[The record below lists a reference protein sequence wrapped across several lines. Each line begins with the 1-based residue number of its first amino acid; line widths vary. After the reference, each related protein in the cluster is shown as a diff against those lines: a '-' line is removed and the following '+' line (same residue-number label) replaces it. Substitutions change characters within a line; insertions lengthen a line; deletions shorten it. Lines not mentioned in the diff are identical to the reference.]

1 MNYTNYLK
9 QISLIV
15 LFFSFG
21 NFIFAFPNFEFSESN
36 YESGEVDVTF
46 SASQGVRVS
55 LYSNEN
61 YIDAIDVFSEPV
73 VIELDS
79 EIKDEFIPVN
89 SNVVFRNV
97 HPTNVFSINISGV
110 MFKRLNPGTS
120 SSQQYFDSV
129 SNFDY
134 RNEETGALKQI
145 IIEDSV
151 VEKTFVNVYQNY
163 LENGENV
170 FRFQV
175 TSLDNSFET
184 YSEEFNVD
192 YNKFPNNI
200 LVDSFDNIT
209 NEKRVTISGSVSDSQ
224 YPLYYV
230 LNLDGDLANLGA
242 LKEVTLDANRFNFTI
257 TNLAEG
263 LNSVRIISTDLVNKN
278 IFTGQVFSSVL
289 VDKEKPVIDI
299 SKIYFKSNTDG
310 KKKAFLDGE
319 NIDTNSNSIV
329 LNISADGIELNYTF
343 NNKTET
349 SEIIGGNI
357 ELELNLKDGKNSLD
371 LKVVDAA
378 GNLAHKAHQINYDN
392 EKPGIVE
399 DSLKPDAVFEEKNV
413 HFFLQNVE
421 GKTNK
426 PNVNM
431 VIFTISEDTT
441 NEDGDKVTCNSYENV
456 FFRNLNNAEDD
467 GNSEPIPNIPDGQL
481 SLLSLISQKNELK
494 SDSDGNFET
503 LISLQEK
510 NLEFSDL
517 NSTKVS
523 SVKTKNTICM
533 VLVDKFGNE
542 KIEDFSV
549 TFDAGNT
556 LWDDVEIT
564 VTPSTV
570 YEAELLQLEEGQRTG
585 SGNVE
590 VGIIAQFQYL
600 GSSQVKDITS
610 VRVIKDTKAYP
621 DTKYV
626 NVESSRVNY
635 AYEKDSNLLTVF
647 VPVSVKKID
656 TQEERDERD
665 WFDEIEIGFG
675 LSIVYGLEEI
685 DVPIDTVNPVYF
697 QTKVVV
703 ENTQDWLSVEK
714 IEKAQAFLNKT
725 IKVTEQFTEG
735 MKWASLGGV
744 VYCTYAKFQNAWDRA
759 SIEVSDS
766 DDKEA
771 EYNKADRELY
781 MACDRIAGLPAPYK
795 CDGAQDQFMSKDE
808 YSHGV
813 SYTQGDKVVGK
824 FEPNV
829 GGDCNTDTVTGGK
842 WVSGS
847 GKKYSDESSSGFSHT
862 VEAELDFDKQCLPYD
877 KETDSV
883 NFGAFKGQVCY
894 SAGAPNF
901 DDTKCNFFG
910 ADTVEE
916 GDGEWSQESGVSG
929 KSSSVSIL
937 SSIRCGAIVDTYSHS
952 KNLLKIQQ
960 GIYDCLEQAK
970 IGTVKGS
977 YCQRLFGQAVCDVA
991 TNVILPELQQ
1001 SYNSQSGAEGSGE
1014 RKPTFDFFGQMN
1026 KNKEK
1031 FESRYDGSILSQ
1043 SGLSSDSIINKACLG
1058 AITGDW
1064 SALTENILSSIE
1076 ANEVEPTFGPPFPE
1090 SRLQGYDPVTGQ
1102 LSIRYLFTYGALSGG
1117 QAITSK
1123 IELICDK
1130 GYDNS
1135 EFCPDEGVI
1144 VSSEVNAGSF
1154 KSKTLIVRDGGSK
1167 QESQI
1172 ITEAPARVWYN
1183 KLRITHS
1190 YDMKGT
1196 KQTKVQEF
1204 PIAHKAE
1211 TLFAQ
1216 CSFSAGLLGAG
1227 AGFKCD
1233 SIFGDSS
1240 ESNLFTI
1247 DTSKSRIVPRS
1258 SESSITP
1265 KPFYSGESVSGKIK
1279 FTSPD
1284 LNLYTD
1290 DAAIVYYGVC
1300 NEGKDNEYYLH
1311 AEKTK
1316 KNEIGFIRIEND
1328 KLGKGFVVNQLFE
1341 ELPLVGDS
1349 SGLVA
1354 THTGEGAYF
1363 VKITSTDKDKVVTF
1377 TPTSIVIDGVDETSE
1392 PKEVHGSDED
1402 KYIVFKA
1409 NMTNKLQIS
1418 YGGELSNIDFKVEL
1432 IPQNGSYI
1440 GGLESRS
1447 GKQISFKSAS
1457 VSPGSCNVNLKMI
1470 EYSNVDLISSVETFK
1485 NYNPNAG
1492 TDEEGNIISNVP
1504 VNTRE
1509 EKISFTLSKESN
1521 VANKYYFDITSL
1533 DNNDNYPVDL
1543 DSSSL
1548 DLKLEFIFGG
1558 NYRSDK
1564 MSGEFRLS
1572 VDRLDFGDKGLI
1584 SVDSKKFENFINNDE
1599 LGLIFDILE
1608 DNNLVSTTGSGW
1620 DYFFG
1625 SSQTPKLTLDYDIF
1639 DNGVSKNKGSISF
1652 YLRKNN

>member
-61 YIDAIDVFSEPV
+61 YIDAIDVFSEPII
-73 VIELDS
+73 IELNS
-79 EIKDEFIPVN
+79 EITDEFIPVN
-89 SNVVFRNV
+89 SNVIFRNV

-120 SSQQYFDSV
+120 SSQQYFDTV

-134 RNEETGALKQI
+134 RNEETGVRKQI

-151 VEKTFVNVYQNY
+151 VEQTFVNVYQNF

-170 FRFQV
+170 FRFQI

-184 YSEEFNVD
+184 FSEEFNVD
-192 YNKFPNNI
+192 YNKYPNNI
-200 LVDSFDNIT
+200 LVDNFNNVT

-242 LKEVTLDANRFNFTI
+242 LREVTLDGNRFNFTI
-257 TNLAEG
+257 TSLAEG
-263 LNSVRIISTDLVNKN
+263 SNSVRIISTDSVNKN
-278 IFTGQVFSSVL
+278 IFTGQVFSNVL

-299 SKIYFKSNTDG
+299 SRIYFKSNTDG

-329 LNISADGIELNYTF
+329 LNITVDGIELNYTF

-357 ELELNLKDGKNSLD
+357 ELELNLKNGKNSLD

-392 EKPGIVE
+392 EKPEIVE

-413 HFFLQNVE
+413 HFFLQNIE

-431 VIFTISEDTT
+431 VVFTIPEDST
-441 NEDGDKVTCNSYENV
+441 NQYGDRISCNSYENV

-481 SLLSLISQKNELK
+481 SLLSLISQKNELT
-494 SDSDGNFET
+494 SNENGDFET

-510 NLEFSDL
+510 NLEFDDL

-570 YEAELLQLEEGQRTG
+570 YESELLQLEEGERTG
-585 SGNVE
+585 TGNVE

-610 VRVIKDTKAYP
+610 VKVIKDTKAYP

-626 NVESSRVNY
+626 NVETSRINY
-635 AYEKDSNLLTVF
+635 AYEKDNNLLTVF
-647 VPVSVKKID
+647 VPVSVKQIENQD
-656 TQEERDERD
+656 DRDERD

-675 LSIVYGLEEI
+675 MSIVYNLEEI

-697 QTKVVV
+697 QTKIVV
-703 ENTQDWLSVEK
+703 ENTQDWLSVEQ

-759 SIEVSDS
+759 KIEVSDS
-766 DDKEA
+766 EDKKT
-771 EYNKADRELY
+771 EYNEADRKLY
-781 MACDRIAGLPAPYK
+781 MACDRVAGLPAPYT
-795 CDGAQDQFMSKDE
+795 CDSTDNKFVSEDE
-808 YSHGV
+808 ANLGI
-813 SYTQGDKVVGK
+813 SYKQGDKVVGK
-824 FEPNV
+824 FKPTIGGKCSTETVPN
-829 GGDCNTDTVTGGK
+829 GK

-847 GKKYSDESSSGFSHT
+847 GKKYKDESSSGFSHT
-862 VEAELDFDKQCLPYD
+862 VESELDFDKQCLPYN
-877 KETDSV
+877 EEENSINYGT
-883 NFGAFKGQVCY
+883 FRGQVCY
-894 SAGAPNF
+894 SPGAPNF

-910 ADTVEE
+910 ADTSGTAQNNWE
-916 GDGEWSQESGVSG
+916 GSGVSG
-929 KSSSVSIL
+929 KASSTSIL
-937 SSIRCGAIVDTYSHS
+937 SSIRCGAVVDTYSHS

-977 YCQRLFGQAVCDVA
+977 YCQRLFGQAVCDIA

-1001 SYNSQSGAEGSGE
+1001 SSNSQTPVEGAGE

-1026 KNKEK
+1026 DNKEK
-1031 FESRYDGSILSQ
+1031 FENRYDGSILSQ

-1123 IELICDK
+1123 VELICDK
-1130 GYDNS
+1130 GYNNA
-1135 EFCPDEGVI
+1135 EFCPDEGII

-1154 KSKTLIVRDGGSK
+1154 KSKTLVVRQGGSK

-1183 KLRITHS
+1183 KLRITHT

-1227 AGFKCD
+1227 AGFSCD

-1258 SESSITP
+1258 SPTSITP

-1279 FTSPD
+1279 FTTPD

-1300 NEGKDNEYYLH
+1300 NEDKDNQFYLH
-1311 AEKTK
+1311 AEKAK
-1316 KNEIGFIRIEND
+1316 KNEIGVIEIPNENLKD
-1328 KLGKGFVVNQLFE
+1328 GFVVKRLFE
-1341 ELPLVGDS
+1341 ELPLIGDG
-1349 SGLVA
+1349 SGTIA
-1354 THTGEGAYF
+1354 TFSKTGQYF
-1363 VKITSTDKDKVVTF
+1363 VKITSTDRDKVISLNLMSISVDGEDKTSSNKVVEGGDGNKYIAFEVDIKDKLL
-1377 TPTSIVIDGVDETSE
+1377 INYNGNLKD
-1392 PKEVHGSDED
+1392 
-1402 KYIVFKA
+1402 
-1409 NMTNKLQIS
+1409 
-1418 YGGELSNIDFKVEL
+1418 IDFKIEVIPKGTLDIGEL
-1432 IPQNGSYI
+1432 VST
-1440 GGLESRS
+1440 S
-1447 GKQISFKSAS
+1447 GEEIRFETAS
-1457 VSPGSCNVNLKMI
+1457 VSSGSCNVNLKMI

-1485 NYNPNAG
+1485 NYNPSAG

-1504 VNTRE
+1504 VNVRE

-1521 VANKYYFDITSL
+1521 VANKYYFDITGL
-1533 DNNDNYPVDL
+1533 DNNENYAVDL
-1543 DSSSL
+1543 NSDTLYL
-1548 DLKLEFIFGG
+1548 DLDFIIGG
-1558 NYRSDK
+1558 SYSVTE
-1564 MSGEFRLS
+1564 MSGEFKIS
-1572 VDRLDFGDKGLI
+1572 VDNLDFGDRGIK
-1584 SVDSKKFENFINNDE
+1584 SYDKDDFELFLFDE
-1599 LGLIFDILE
+1599 KLNLNFDILNN
-1608 DNNLVSTTGSGW
+1608 NNLVSTTGSGW

-1625 SSQTPKLTLDYDIF
+1625 SSQTPKITLEYNIF
-1639 DNGVSKNKGSISF
+1639 DKGVSKNKGSISF
-1652 YLRKNN
+1652 YLRKK